1 LIRDLVLRLR
11 VDRPD
16 VLHVHNALVLHYAMA
31 AAFLA
36 RVGIVGHLLRT
47 VLVAG
52 VDRAQVMYNLTVHDD
67 HDYFVGSGQWLVH
80 NDSCQVGYGETP
92 LSRKVRQWRIDNGN
106 FLNSNVAA
114 HDSLDKRAKRRILS
128 DA

>member
-1 LIRDLVLRLR
+1 MAQGGDCGLLSVRFVLDGDPEVGGGPLV
-11 VDRPD
+11 V
-16 VLHVHNALVLHYAMA
+16 
-31 AAFLA
+31 A
-36 RVGIVGHLLRT
+36 RGTAKIE
-47 VLVAG
+47 LVAG